1 MSFYPNHSPFA
12 SFPQP
17 IQTRPTSTPGVIPGV
32 PNVSSAA
39 DISIST
45 TEYPPGAMNYIN
57 LNIDEYRMAD
67 LEAFF
72 TLPTKNYDIQDV
84 VHKKKSMCAAVDR
97 DSTLNATTRATIHTF
112 LDQALARIVQHLQ
125 PIGSGKPITAL
136 PQNTLSG
143 DNGHFIINNP
153 ARDGVKNYD
162 PTSKTGI
169 NLDDNGAPPG
179 VMNPLK
185 VNRFL

>member
-32 PNVSSAA
+32 SNVSSAA
-39 DISIST
+39 DINT
-45 TEYPPGAMNYIN
+45 TDYPPGAMNYIN

-84 VHKKKSMCAAVDR
+84 VHKKKSMCSAVDR
-97 DSTLNATTRATIHTF
+97 DSTLNAATRASIHTF
-112 LDQALARIVQHLQ
+112 LDQASRAYCPASSAYR
-125 PIGSGKPITAL
+125 KRKA
-136 PQNTLSG
+136 
-143 DNGHFIINNP
+143 DNCSSAKHAERRQRSF
-153 ARDGVKNYD
+153 YH
-162 PTSKTGI
+162 
-169 NLDDNGAPPG
+169 
-179 VMNPLK
+179 
-185 VNRFL
+185 